1 MEEKQT
7 GKAVYKAI
15 AAVQGDMAAI
25 GISKD
30 SKNQQQG
37 FMFRGIDAVYNA
49 LAPLLAK
56 HKLCII
62 PRCQSRVQTE
72 RESKSGGALFSVVLD
87 VEYDV
92 VSGED
97 GSIHIARL
105 PAEAMDSADKA
116 TNKAMSAAYKYL
128 CLQMFCIPT
137 EGESPDA
144 DEKTHEVKGKPAGTD
159 QPGIAVTQIK
169 EITPTNSPK
178 FFTITIADGRKMGI
192 GDPDLIAIANAVIK
206 TGEDV
211 RLHFEVDGRFT
222 DVTDIERRKAPPAPA
237 PASASAQAAAPA
249 PAIPK
254 HTPHQ
259 MAPMSPSAG
268 NAMAVG
274 IIETQ
279 GKPDALGYIAWTIQ
293 GQQREDTKDMKFA
306 SKDPEIIK
314 KMAAIM
320 KSKAKAKVEYKPAKN
335 PHFAHVI
342 VDARLAADDSI
353 PF

>member
-1 MEEKQT
+1 MEDKPV

-15 AAVQGDMAAI
+15 AAVQGEMATI

-30 SKNQQQG
+30 SRNQQQG

-62 PRCQSRVQTE
+62 PKCQSRTQTE

-97 GSIHIARL
+97 GSCHTARL

-144 DEKTHEVKGKPAGTD
+144 DKESHEVKGKPQTKEEPKPKHNPHESGAMAPKQGLSATGNIIKIFPPNAG
-159 QPGIAVTQIK
+159 GYVAVCL
-169 EITPTNSPK
+169 E
-178 FFTITIADGRKMGI
+178 GY
-192 GDPDLIAIANAVIK
+192 
-206 TGEDV
+206 
-211 RLHFEVDGRFT
+211 EVDGRDMRFAT
-222 DVTDIERRKAPPAPA
+222 KSPEDIA
-237 PASASAQAAAPA
+237 
-249 PAIPK
+249 
-254 HTPHQ
+254 
-259 MAPMSPSAG
+259 
-268 NAMAVG
+268 
-274 IIETQ
+274 IIEEADKNGSKVHLDYNTTQ
-279 GKPDALGYIAWTIQ
+279 SGKFTNYNI
-293 GQQREDTKDMKFA
+293 TKA
-306 SKDPEIIK
+306 TEI
-314 KMAAIM
+314 
-320 KSKAKAKVEYKPAKN
+320 KN
-335 PHFAHVI
+335 EV
-342 VDARLAADDSI
+342 